1 MPHALLDENV
11 SLQVGS
17 RLRAL
22 GYEVESI
29 AQHPQRG
36 MDDQEVFALTV
47 ERSSLLVTRD
57 AHFTNHLRFP
67 PDQTSGIL
75 FITAGNLRGRQEADL
90 VDSFLRTH
98 AREAFAGRL
107 AIISLVGTI
116 IR

>member
-22 GYEVESI
+22 GYEVASI

-36 MDDQEVFALTV
+36 MDDQEVFALAIQ
-47 ERSSLLVTRD
+47 RSSLLVTRD
-57 AHFTNHLRFP
+57 AHFTNYLRFP
-67 PDQTSGIL
+67 PEQTSGIL

-90 VDSFLRTH
+90 VDAFLRTH
-98 AREAFAGRL
+98 ARETFAGRL
-107 AIISLVGTI
+107 AIVSLTGVS

>member
-17 RLRAL
+17 RLRML
-22 GYEVESI
+22 GYEVASI

-36 MDDQEVFALTV
+36 MDDREVFALV
-47 ERSSLLVTRD
+47 IQRSSLLVTRD

-67 PDQTSGIL
+67 PEQTSGIL
-75 FITAGNLRGRQEADL
+75 SITAGNLRSRQEADL

-98 AREAFAGRL
+98 TREAFTGRL
-107 AIISLVGTI
+107 AILSLTGAG